1 MAAVQSKRH
10 KLTNRLLIALGFDVL
25 VLYLIPLYWIS
36 STAFKPRSA
45 ATTGPPTVFFQPEI
59 TPFVKLFT
67 SRVQM
72 RGEVDPDVY
81 AMAPWYEKRVY
92 DGGVRIIKVADGSCH
107 SSRYRSRGLQSIG
120 SAVSSSFRAVA
131 MGTLTA

>member
-10 KLTNRLLIALGFDVL
+10 KLTNRLLIALVFVVL
-25 VLYLIPLYWIS
+25 FLYLIPLYWIS

-45 ATTGPPTVFFQPEI
+45 ATTVPPTVFYQPEI

-72 RGEVDPDVY
+72 RGEVEPEVY
-81 AMAPWYEKRVY
+81 AKA
-92 DGGVRIIKVADGSCH
+92 
-107 SSRYRSRGLQSIG
+107 RSEEHTSELQSPDHL
-120 SAVSSSFRAVA
+120 VCR
-131 MGTLTA
+131 L